1 VGTVGQPKI
10 DILKMNKSKILLAV
24 LLGITT
30 FFTSLF
36 GQNIDSL
43 NIDSIFVKSYIDN
56 NQEKYSFHYSVVS
69 YENFVDVLIL
79 PTEQARAGESIEVEI
94 FDNSITSI
102 IRSVAFENSDVVRI
116 SNLMKNKE
124 YSIRVFKTDAVR
136 GRHMVNSNLNTISTT
151 KGSEFRV
158 SNKFYKAISRWSS
171 FENQTQKLI
180 SFLKENSDNVNLY
193 EIAAFIQDHYKTG
206 DISDN
211 FAGNIAAFVNN
222 PPMPI
227 HTGSGNPEERTSKCN
242 CSLILNTHRY
252 ANTPDESYSG
262 SPEETNYLAI
272 GNGAAKTMLLS
283 MVGKHGSGKYEA
295 NIGGVVSPLYAI
307 ISYNLVCSDYY
318 SDLPEECMCPKKIL
332 YDYSYTARLTTKA
345 KKGGGAWIWSA
356 GAEATAEDY
365 AALTIRNG
373 GTVTA
378 ADAGRVR
385 ISSNCNSSWNSGW
398 WTQAA
403 IVLVSAAGVA
413 IDTNATIASWANLLP
428 QVVTLFS
435 TNFFNKSGDCTD
447 KNEVNTLMAGSG
459 ELTMTTNK
467 PVDILISSLGYE
479 YVRGFGKWESR
490 STIVSDYHLAVV
502 LLGQDQDRPECCTP
516 NVADFHI
523 GNFEDWILKPFNIKI
538 LDGSVN
544 SDSNLKG
551 KVNRLFT
558 LWGPW
563 PGLVRDAY
571 GNYILDGDFGHFVRT
586 FPDCAPIDPLQDEDT
601 ELRSKSSSNE
611 MTVYPNPVT
620 DFMQIEHKNLTEIS
634 IINLQGQ
641 VMHKQNVDS
650 RVKSF
655 SIDVSNLLSGQ
666 YFIMAKDDKEQYYYT
681 KFQKI

>member
-1 VGTVGQPKI
+1 MT
-10 DILKMNKSKILLAV
+10 NSKILLAV
-24 LLGITT
+24 LLGIITL
-30 FFTSLF
+30 FTSLF

-69 YENFVDVLIL
+69 YENFVDLLVL
-79 PTEQARAGESIEVEI
+79 PTEQVRMGESIEIEI
-94 FDNSITSI
+94 FDNTISST
-102 IRSVAFENSDVVRI
+102 IRSLAVENSDVVCI
-116 SNLMKNKE
+116 PNLMKNRE
-124 YSIRVFKTDAVR
+124 YSIRVYKTDAAR

-151 KGSEFRV
+151 KGNEFRV

-171 FENQTQKLI
+171 LENQTKVL
-180 SFLKENSDNVNLY
+180 SGFLKENPDNVNLY

-227 HTGSGNPEERTSKCN
+227 VTGGGNLEERTSKCN
-242 CSLILNTHRY
+242 CTLILNTHRD
-252 ANTPDESYSG
+252 APSVTESYSG

-272 GNGAAKTMLLS
+272 GDGAAKTMLLS

-318 SDLPEECMCPKKIL
+318 TDLPDECMCPKKIL

-345 KKGGGAWIWSA
+345 KNGGGLWIWSA
-356 GAEATAEDY
+356 GAEAAAEDY

-373 GTVTA
+373 CTVTA

-398 WTQAA
+398 WMQAA
-403 IVLVSAAGVA
+403 NVLVSAVGVA

-447 KNEVNTLMAGSG
+447 KNEINTLMAGSG

-479 YVRGFGKWESR
+479 FVRGFGKWESK

-502 LLGQDQDRPECCTP
+502 LLGQDLSRPECCTP

-523 GNFEDWILKPFNIKI
+523 GNFEDQFVTIQPFNITIKV

-544 SDSNLKG
+544 SDTNLKG

-586 FPDCAPIDPLQDEDT
+586 FPNCAPIDPIQDDDIEV
-601 ELRSKSSSNE
+601 RSKLPSNE
-611 MTVYPNPVT
+611 ISVYPNPVT
-620 DFMQIEHKNLTEIS
+620 DFILIKHSNLTEMS
-634 IINLQGQ
+634 VINIQGK
-641 VMHKQNVDS
+641 VMYKQNLDIQAS
-650 RVKSF
+650 SF
-655 SIDVSNLLSGQ
+655 SIDVSTLLSGQ
-666 YFIMAKDDKEQYYYT
+666 YLIMAKDDKGQYYYT

>member
-1 VGTVGQPKI
+1 MT
-10 DILKMNKSKILLAV
+10 KSKILAAV
-24 LLGITT
+24 LFGFTT
-30 FFTSLF
+30 LYTSLY

-56 NQEKYSFHYSVVS
+56 NQEKYTFNYSLVS

-79 PTEQARAGESIEVEI
+79 PSEQTRMGETFEIEI
-94 FDNSITSI
+94 FDNIGSNP
-102 IRSVAFENSDVVRI
+102 IRSALIENSDVVRI
-116 SNLMKNKE
+116 PNLMKNRE
-124 YSIRVFKTDAVR
+124 YSLSLSRT
-136 GRHMVNSNLNTISTT
+136 NSDGTRQTLNTSINTINTT
-151 KGSEFRV
+151 KGNEFRV

-171 FENQTQKLI
+171 LEHQTKKLI
-180 SFLKENSDNVNLY
+180 NFLKENSDNINLY
-193 EIAAFIQDHYKTG
+193 EIAAFIQYHYKTG

-211 FAGNIAAFVNN
+211 YSSNISVFVNN
-222 PPMPI
+222 PPILPNGG
-227 HTGSGNPEERTSKCN
+227 GSNPDGKTRKCN

-252 ANTPDESYSG
+252 APSVTESYSG

-272 GNGAAKTMLLS
+272 SDGAAKNMLLS
-283 MVGKHGSGKYEA
+283 MKGKHASGKYEA
-295 NIGGVVSPLYAI
+295 NIGGVNPLYAI

-345 KKGGGAWIWSA
+345 KNGGGFWIWSA
-356 GAEATAEDY
+356 GAEAAAEDY

-373 GTVTA
+373 STVTA

-385 ISSNCNSSWNSGW
+385 ISSNCNSSWNSDW

-403 IVLVSAAGVA
+403 NVLVSAVGVS

-467 PVDILISSLGYE
+467 PVDILISSLDYE
-479 YVRGFGKWESR
+479 FVRGFGKWDSR

-502 LLGQDQDRPECCTP
+502 LLGKDQTRPECCTP
-516 NVADFHI
+516 NVANYHI
-523 GNFEDWILKPFNIKI
+523 GNFEDLFVTLQPFNITVKV

-544 SDSNLKG
+544 SDANLKG

-563 PGLVRDAY
+563 PGLVRDAH
-571 GNYILDGDFGHFVRT
+571 GNYILDGDFGHYVRD
-586 FPDCAPIDPLQDEDT
+586 FPDCSPIDPLQNDGT
-601 ELRSKSSSNE
+601 EIRAKSISNE
-611 MTVYPNPVT
+611 IIVYPNPVT
-620 DFMQIEHKNLTEIS
+620 DFLQIEHGNLAEIS
-634 IINLQGQ
+634 VLNIQGQ
-641 VMHKQNVDS
+641 VIFNQKVDNKA
-650 RVKSF
+650 KSF
-655 SIDVSNLLSGQ
+655 SIDASSVPIGQ
-666 YFIMAKDDKEQYYYT
+666 YFKMAKDNKGQ
-681 KFQKI
+681 

>member
-1 VGTVGQPKI
+1 
-10 DILKMNKSKILLAV
+10 MNKSKFILAV

-30 FFTSLF
+30 LFTSLF

-56 NQEKYSFHYSVVS
+56 NHEKYSFHYSVVS
-69 YENFVDVLIL
+69 YKNFVDVLIL
-79 PTEQARAGESIEVEI
+79 PTEQARMGESIEIEI
-94 FDNSITSI
+94 FDNTISST
-102 IRSVAFENSDVVRI
+102 IRSVAVENSDVVRI
-116 SNLMKNKE
+116 PNLMKNRE
-124 YSIRVFKTDAVR
+124 YSIRVFKTDSPR
-136 GRHMVNSNLNTISTT
+136 GRHLVNSNLNTISTT
-151 KGSEFRV
+151 KGNEFRV

-171 FENQTQKLI
+171 LEMQSKKLI
-180 SFLKENSDNVNLY
+180 SYLKENSDNVNLY

-222 PPMPI
+222 PPLPI
-227 HTGSGNPEERTSKCN
+227 VTGGGNPDETTSKCN
-242 CSLILNTHRY
+242 CSLVLNTHRD
-252 ANTPDESYSG
+252 APSVTESYSG

-272 GNGAAKTMLLS
+272 GDGAAKTMLLS

-398 WTQAA
+398 WSQAA
-403 IVLVSAAGVA
+403 NVLVSAAGVA

-479 YVRGFGKWESR
+479 FVRGYGKWESR

-502 LLGQDQDRPECCTP
+502 LLGNDQTRPECCTP
-516 NVADFHI
+516 NVADYHI
-523 GNFEDWILKPFNIKI
+523 GNFEDQFVTIPLLNITIKV

-571 GNYILDGDFGHFVRT
+571 GNYILDGDFGHFVRE
-586 FPDCAPIDPLQDEDT
+586 FPDCAPIDPLQDYGT
-601 ELRSKSSSNE
+601 EVRAKSTSNE
-611 MTVYPNPVT
+611 LIVYPNPVT
-620 DFMQIEHKNLTEIS
+620 DIVQIEHRNLTEIS
-634 IINLQGQ
+634 VINLQGQ

-650 RVKSF
+650 RAKSF
-655 SIDVSNLLSGQ
+655 SIDVSSLPTGHYLIMTKDAKGQ
-666 YFIMAKDDKEQYYYT
+666 YFST